1 MARIA
6 TTLLL
11 CLIAT
16 LAQAAEFKAAYV
28 TASEAILSNP
38 HDIDLSVDGRHLYVS
53 DVGNDRIAVLDAQTL
68 KLTGTIGGNDGLAA
82 PHDVHR
88 GADGRLYVADTGND
102 RIVVFQLN
110 GAEGKR
116 VAEITGP
123 FGSPEGVFAGPDGLV
138 YVTGAGTGNIAA
150 MKDGKPVAQAGGLRA
165 PHDVIALKDGNLWV
179 ADAGNNRMVQMSADL
194 KQLKTLEGPPFNF
207 QGCRYQDMND
217 EGILIVADKYT
228 HSIKAI
234 GPDGDLLAVI
244 GTGKRG
250 KGPNLFTTPE
260 GVVVRGKDVWFS
272 DSGNNRIVR
281 YRITSR

>member
-16 LAQAAEFKAAYV
+16 LAQAAEFKAVYV
-28 TASEAILSNP
+28 GASETILSNP
-38 HDIDLSVDGRHLYVS
+38 HDIDLSADGRHLYVS
-53 DVGNDRIAVLDAQTL
+53 DVGNDRVAVLDARSL
-68 KLTGTIGGNDGLAA
+68 KLTGTIGADDGLAA

-88 GADGRLYVADTGND
+88 GPDNRLYVADTGND

-110 GAEGKR
+110 GTEGKR

-123 FGSPEGVFAGPDGLV
+123 FGSPEGVFAGSGGLV
-138 YVTGAGTGNIAA
+138 YVTGAGTGNIVA
-150 MKDGKPVAQAGGLRA
+150 MKDGKPVVQSSGLRA
-165 PHDVIALKDGNLWV
+165 PHDVIALKDGTLWI
-179 ADAGNNRMVQMSADL
+179 ADAGNNRMVLMSRDL
-194 KQLKTLEGPPFNF
+194 KQLKTLEGPPYNF
-207 QGCRYQDMND
+207 AGCRYQDISD
-217 EGILIVADKYT
+217 DGTLIVADKYT

-244 GTGKRG
+244 GNGKRG
-250 KGPNLFTTPE
+250 NGPYVFTTPE

-281 YRITSR
+281 YRITSH